1 MTGGGADDDPDGAA
15 VYALRADGDDS
26 NGAGRKRRE
35 REHADDRWAAML
47 HLTLDG
53 ARDLWEALSQAA
65 SVEAILACMM
75 K

>member
-1 MTGGGADDDPDGAA
+1 
-15 VYALRADGDDS
+15 
-26 NGAGRKRRE
+26 
-35 REHADDRWAAML
+35 ML

-53 ARDLWEALSQAA
+53 ARDLWAALSQAA